1 MIKKITTVS
10 FIIIALLAMAISSL
24 AYDIS
29 WIVSADDLS
38 QTIDGSSGTVRW
50 TGFSG
55 ADEVSLIIDNSAP
68 ELFPASVTLT
78 YSFIEWYTYPNLG
91 NYSSTSLM
99 ASTISSLV
107 AGDLTAHDFYLN
119 YIATRLS
126 GLITYGDGSYGT
138 YNDGSAVINISE
150 DSVIVAYGNNCYI
163 GDYTAFI
170 SAPTPTSGL
179 TFQFKTNVVIT
190 VPVSGISVM
199 QFDYTPYDFGN
210 SLTSATG
217 YRFRGN
223 GDLSDFVY
231 TTEQSEQ
238 LKNIT
243 LVLAAAQSDISEL
256 LSILNQHLPNI
267 DSNITAISLDINSI
281 KSLIVNPII
290 PNISQINSNSQSIN
304 NFLKG
309 DFFAWEKEN
318 ASEIN
323 NHLVNLEEYAK
334 KIVQSLGLD
343 DEEAKEA
350 SEKVLSSLESS
361 ESNVIGG
368 YSSIV
373 DEFSEKVD
381 YTTLEVLNEYYFK
394 SNYPQ
399 NAGKVFFDSIDSFNF
414 IAGTLGVI
422 TLFLNYAVIFSL
434 LRYFG

>member
-1 MIKKITTVS
+1 MKKKITTSV
-10 FIIIALLAMAISSL
+10 FIVIALLAMAITSF

-29 WIVSADDLS
+29 WIISADDIS

-55 ADEVSLIIDNSAP
+55 ADEVSLIIDNSVP

-78 YSFIEWYTYPNLG
+78 YSFIEYYTYPNLG

-99 ASTISSLV
+99 ASTVSSLV
-107 AGDLTAHDFYLN
+107 GGELTAHDFYLN

-126 GLITYGDGSYGT
+126 GLITYGDGSYGY
-138 YNDGSAVINISE
+138 YNDGSAVLTISE
-150 DSVIVAYGNNCYI
+150 DSIVVAYGNNGYI

-170 SAPTPTSGL
+170 SSPTSTSGL

-190 VPVSGISVM
+190 VPVSGISLM
-199 QFDYTPYDFGN
+199 QFDYTPYDFGD
-210 SLTSATG
+210 SLTSSTS
-217 YRFRGN
+217 YRFRAN
-223 GDLSDFVY
+223 GDLSNFVY
-231 TTEQSEQ
+231 TTEQSEE

-243 LVLAAAQSDISEL
+243 LILSAVQSDISEL
-256 LSILNQHLPNI
+256 LSILNQYIPNI
-267 DSNITAISLDINSI
+267 DTNITAISLDINSI
-281 KSLIVNPII
+281 KQLIVNPII
-290 PNISQINSNSQSIN
+290 PNISQINTNSQSIN

-309 DFFAWEKEN
+309 DFFTWEKEN

-323 NHLVNLEEYAK
+323 NHLVDLEEYAE

-343 DEEAKEA
+343 DDEAKEA
-350 SEKVLSSLESS
+350 SEKVLSSLETS
-361 ESNVIGG
+361 ESNVVGG
-368 YSSIV
+368 YSAVI
-373 DEFSEKVD
+373 DEFSDKID
-381 YTTLEVLNEYYFK
+381 YSTLEVLNEYYFK